1 MKLTD
6 NEMLEFIQCAEE
18 LNELS
23 AVLIRQITNPTKNL
37 RSKIL
42 GEVSDVLYRLW
53 PIIEIFDE
61 REIKDAIDKK
71 IAKNDGEEGE

>member
-6 NEMLEFIQCAEE
+6 DEIFEFVKCAEE

-23 AVLIRQITNPTKNL
+23 VVLIQQITKPTKNL

-42 GEVSDVLYRLW
+42 VEVSDVLYRLW

-61 REIKDAIDKK
+61 REIKEAIDKK
-71 IAKNDGEEGE
+71 IAKNDD

>member
-6 NEMLEFIQCAEE
+6 DEIFEFVKCVEE

-23 AVLIRQITNPTKNL
+23 VVLIQQITKPTKNL
-37 RSKIL
+37 RGKIL

-61 REIKDAIDKK
+61 REIKEAIDKK
-71 IAKNDGEEGE
+71 IAKNDGKENE